1 MSILFFSY
9 SHADENLRDQLEK
22 HLVALQRQGIIS
34 SWHDRRITPGT
45 ELADAIDGNLH
56 AADVIL
62 LLISPD
68 FIASDY
74 CYEREMRQAMERHR
88 IGEARVIPVILRP
101 CDWED
106 LPFGTLLATPRDGRA
121 ITMWPNS
128 DEAFLDVVT
137 SIKRALNEMGL
148 KGESHAQGPTAL
160 PSAASSSVQRLTRSS
175 NLRIMKKFTDL
186 DRDRFRHDGFEY
198 IARFFENS
206 LKELVSR
213 NPGVEQTFRRIDA
226 NRFSAAA
233 YRDGEK
239 VCAGSASIAGGVM
252 GHGSIEYSMSDEPR
266 GGMNEAVSVKADDQT
281 LYFEALGMQAYG
293 REKEKADLPGGCR
306 AVLGT
311 VHPAASVVTAVVR
324 RMAPM
329 IVEIHE

>member
-1 MSILFFSY
+1 VSILFFSY

-22 HLVALQRQGIIS
+22 HLVGLQRQGIIS
-34 SWHDRRITPGT
+34 SWHDRRITAGT
-45 ELADAIDGNLH
+45 ELADAIDSHLD

-74 CYEREMRQAMERHR
+74 CYEREMNRAMERHR
-88 IGEARVIPVILRP
+88 KGEARVIPVILRP
-101 CDWED
+101 CDWKD
-106 LPFGTLLATPRDGRA
+106 LPFGKFLATPTDGRA

-137 SIKRALNEMGL
+137 SIKRALNEMSR
-148 KGESHAQGPTAL
+148 KSEPHTQGPKAR
-160 PSAASSSVQRLTRSS
+160 PSAAGSSSQGSTRTS
-175 NLRIMKKFTDL
+175 NLRITKKFTDL

-206 LKELVSR
+206 LKELVNR
-213 NPGVEQTFRRIDA
+213 NADVDQTFRRIDA

-233 YRDGEK
+233 YRGGEK
-239 VCAGSASIAGGVM
+239 ICGGSASIAGGVM
-252 GHGSIEYSMSDEPR
+252 GHGSIEYSMTDEPR

-281 LYFEALGMQAYG
+281 LYFEALGIQAYG
-293 REKEKADLPGGCR
+293 REKVKLTFQG
-306 AVLGT
+306 
-311 VHPAASVVTAVVR
+311 AAELFWELFIRPLQS
-324 RMAPM
+324 
-329 IVEIHE
+329 